1 MTRKNLEFQGGGAWT
16 WNGKNVTFRA
26 ILFKSCC
33 EFSLYR
39 LCHKPRG
46 RPSLESASAAEAH
59 SFDQGHVRLPPSQH
73 AGCPEPG
80 NQEQLRVVCAGKNNL
95 ITKLGVA
102 AINAS
107 CTSGTSLTTST
118 GLTLTTKE
126 YNCSDYVSVVAK
138 KATENCEIV
147 GVAGSLI
154 AINIGFELTDG
165 LYTIIK
171 TCFDETSRSAI
182 YSKFIMTPSIAGQNV
197 AEPRAGFVEGTFY
210 PDVSVDSV
218 YAKVE
223 F

>member
-1 MTRKNLEFQGGGAWT
+1 MEKTLSHRKAIPYYSNHTANFFITGCAINLEGDLPLNQPLLLKPTVSTKDLYAFLLPNTQGALNLAT
-16 WNGKNVTFRA
+16 K
-26 ILFKSCC
+26 
-33 EFSLYR
+33 
-39 LCHKPRG
+39 
-46 RPSLESASAAEAH
+46 
-59 SFDQGHVRLPPSQH
+59 
-73 AGCPEPG
+73 
-80 NQEQLRVVCAGKNNL
+80 EQLRVVCAGKNNL

-107 CTSGTSLTTST
+107 CISGTSLTTYT
-118 GLTLTTKE
+118 GITLTTKE

-171 TCFDETSRSAI
+171 TCINESSRNAI

-197 AEPRAGFVEGTFY
+197 AEPKAGFVEGIFY

-223 F
+223 FRWT